1 MAEKAPVV
9 LKEKV
14 PKAEAEL
21 LMAKL
26 VEAGCKITLK

>member
-1 MAEKAPVV
+1 VV